1 MHGRVTDEGVC
12 VLVIEKS
19 CVVFGTQ
26 GKGRQAN
33 TTVIEKE
40 FCEGPG
46 RDGRQKLATLDPRY
60 GLQATSLGSYSP
72 RGPQGGDG
80 LWALMGFGRCWQWVA
95 GLSVMIWA
103 PLTGMYDPPLPTCV
117 YLVSCMSSP
126 PAFDCGP
133 NTSASQM

>member
-40 FCEGPG
+40 FCEGAWARWPTEAG
-46 RDGRQKLATLDPRY
+46 HT
-60 GLQATSLGSYSP
+60 
-72 RGPQGGDG
+72 GPQIRSSSHQPG
-80 LWALMGFGRCWQWVA
+80 LVLTSGPSGR
-95 GLSVMIWA
+95 
-103 PLTGMYDPPLPTCV
+103 
-117 YLVSCMSSP
+117 
-126 PAFDCGP
+126 
-133 NTSASQM
+133 